1 MKKTILFVLAALC
14 AASVPAQNPTAYF
27 MEGST
32 FRSQFNPAFAPDRG
46 YVNIPVI
53 GGMQLTVG
61 GNVSLSNILYPRNG
75 KLVTLLDES
84 VTASEVLPNLRDNNC
99 LGLDTR
105 VNLFGIG
112 RYTAN
117 RKHFWS
123 FDLAVR
129 ATESSSLPYSLFE
142 FLKLGKQGNIGNV
155 RFAADSYLE
164 AGFNYSFPLLDDRLY
179 IGARVKFLAGLART
193 SVEYTRF
200 NVTMQEDIW
209 SVDAEGQ
216 FDLSAGGASVEM
228 PEGSETFELGNISYK
243 PKGPA
248 GYGMAVD
255 LGATFDVLPD
265 LQVSLAVVDLGF
277 IGWSK
282 SSTIAGTSSQNLEF
296 TGTTV
301 SGGEVEPTPDFDFE
315 MLKFAPST
323 ATGTAK
329 SLRTT
334 INAGAE
340 YKLWE
345 RRVGLG
351 LLYSARFWAY
361 RTYHNITASASIR
374 PVEWFTFAGS
384 YSFLDNRS
392 GVFGLAMNFTPGWIN
407 FFIGTDML
415 LSKHTPQWIPIK
427 QSSMNLTFGLGIP
440 LGPRGNRSD
449 KGWL

>member
-1 MKKTILFVLAALC
+1 M
-14 AASVPAQNPTAYF
+14 NPSRRPKSSRTSGTTTAW
-27 MEGST
+27 GST
-32 FRSQFNPAFAPDRG
+32 PGS
-46 YVNIPVI
+46 
-53 GGMQLTVG
+53 T
-61 GNVSLSNILYPRNG
+61 SS
-75 KLVTLLDES
+75 ES
-84 VTASEVLPNLRDNNC
+84 AATPP
-99 LGLDTR
+99 T
-105 VNLFGIG
+105 
-112 RYTAN
+112 
-117 RKHFWS
+117 
-123 FDLAVR
+123 
-129 ATESSSLPYSLFE
+129 TESSSLPYSLFE

-209 SVDAEGQ
+209 SVDAEGE
-216 FDLSAGGASVEM
+216 FNLSAGGASVEV

-315 MLKFAPST
+315 MLKFTPST

-427 QSSMNLTFGLGIP
+427 QSTMNLTFGLGIP

>member
-105 VNLFGIG
+105 INLFGIG

-142 FLKLGKQGNIGNV
+142 FLKLGKEGSIGNV
-155 RFAADSYLE
+155 KFAMDSYLE

-209 SVDAEGQ
+209 SVDAEGE
-216 FDLSAGGASVEM
+216 FNLSAGGASVEV

-265 LQVSLAVVDLGF
+265 LQVSLAVVELGF

-315 MLKFAPST
+315 MLKFTPST

-427 QSSMNLTFGLGIP
+427 QSTMNLTFGLGIP